1 MTQQRLAFDMS
12 KVRTADRI
20 LAVAGLLFFIDSFL
34 PWQRVCVGAGQ
45 FSFCGSASAW
55 SGNASVAGVLAGLFT
70 LALIAWEALQI
81 FEVNLGPGVPAHAVG
96 AGVAGGVVLFT
107 LLKFLLIV
115 GNNVFVFGFI
125 GLVLALAI
133 GYGAFLKWRQRPV

>member
-12 KVRTADRI
+12 KVKTADRI
-20 LAVAGLLFFIDSFL
+20 LVVAGLLYFIDSFL

-45 FSFCGSASAW
+45 FSFCG
-55 SGNASVAGVLAGLFT
+55 NASSWGGGGSWAGTLAGLCT
-70 LALIAWEALQI
+70 LGLIAWEALQL
-81 FEVNLGPGVPAHAVG
+81 FDVNLGPGVPAHLVG
-96 AGVAGGVVLFT
+96 AGAAAGVVLFT

-115 GNNVFVFGFI
+115 GNSIFVFGFI

-133 GYGAFLKWRQRPV
+133 GYAGFQKWRQRPV

>member
-12 KVRTADRI
+12 KVRAADRI
-20 LAVAGLLFFIDSFL
+20 LVVAGLLYFIDSFL

-45 FSFCGSASAW
+45 FSFCGSASGW
-55 SGNASVAGVLAGLFT
+55 GGNGSFAGVLAGLFT

-81 FEVNLGPGVPAHAVG
+81 FDVNLGPGVPAHTVG
-96 AGVAGGVVLFT
+96 AVAAAGVVLFT

-115 GNNVFVFGFI
+115 GDSIFVFGFI

-133 GYGAFLKWRQRPV
+133 GYGGFLKWRQRPL